1 MMPVLA
7 LTSFTSRGMPLLPGV
22 PSWPRID
29 PCIRADK
36 GKPEKKSSSNPPCV
50 RAMAIAYLLLGKR

>member
-1 MMPVLA
+1 MPVLM
-7 LTSFTSRGMPLLPGV
+7 LTSFTSSGIPLFPALP
-22 PSWPRID
+22 SEPRIC

-50 RAMAIAYLLLGKR
+50 RAIAIACKLLVGK